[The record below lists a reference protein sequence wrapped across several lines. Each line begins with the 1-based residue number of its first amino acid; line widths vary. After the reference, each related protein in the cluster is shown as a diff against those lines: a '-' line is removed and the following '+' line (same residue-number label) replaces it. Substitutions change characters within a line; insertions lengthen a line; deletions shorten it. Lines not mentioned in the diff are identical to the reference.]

1 MISLISGTLRDK
13 SPDRVTI
20 DVSGVGYEVL
30 VPAATLSDLPAVG
43 KPASVFTRLQVRDDA
58 LVLYGF
64 ATADER
70 ALFDILVKVSGVGPK
85 FALAILSVL
94 TPDALRRAVIAGD
107 IDALT
112 VVPGIGKK
120 VAGRLVLDLKD
131 KLGAGDAGEA
141 PPAGPLGEVR
151 DALLALGLSPE
162 EARTAMAGL
171 ANGNGHGERPVE
183 ELLRE
188 ALQTVGRA

>member
-1 MISLISGTLRDK
+1 MISFLSGTVRDK

-20 DVSGVGYEVL
+20 DVSGVGYDVL
-30 VPAATLSDLPAVG
+30 VPSATLSEIPAVG
-43 KPASVFTRLQVRDDA
+43 KSTGVFTRLQVRDDA

-70 ALFDILVKVSGVGPK
+70 DLFDTLVKVNGVGPK

-107 IDALT
+107 VDALT
-112 VVPGIGKK
+112 IVPGIGKK

-131 KLGAGDAGEA
+131 KLGAGDAA
-141 PPAGPLGEVR
+141 TDAPAGPMGEVR
-151 DALLALGLSPE
+151 DALLALGLTPQ
-162 EARTAMAGL
+162 EAREAMAGL

>member
-1 MISLISGTLRDK
+1 MISFLSGTVRDK
-13 SPDRVTI
+13 SADRVTI

-30 VPAATLSDLPAVG
+30 VPSATLSDLPAVG
-43 KPASVFTRLQVRDDA
+43 KATGVFTRLQVRDDA

-70 ALFDILVKVSGVGPK
+70 DLFDTLVKVNGVGPK

-107 IDALT
+107 VDALT

-131 KLGAGDAGEA
+131 KLGAGDTAA
-141 PPAGPLGEVR
+141 DTPVGPMGEVR
-151 DALLALGLSPE
+151 DALLALGLTPQ
-162 EARTAMAGL
+162 EAREAMAGL

-183 ELLRE
+183 DLLRE

>member
-1 MISLISGTLRDK
+1 MISFLSGTVRDK

-20 DVSGVGYEVL
+20 DVSGVGYDVL
-30 VPAATLSDLPAVG
+30 VPSATLSEIPAVG
-43 KPASVFTRLQVRDDA
+43 KSTGVFTRLQVRDDA

-70 ALFDILVKVSGVGPK
+70 DLFDTLVKVNGVGPK

-107 IDALT
+107 VDALT
-112 VVPGIGKK
+112 IVPGIGKK

-131 KLGAGDAGEA
+131 KLGAGDAA
-141 PPAGPLGEVR
+141 ADAPAGPMGEVR
-151 DALLALGLSPE
+151 DALLALGLTPQ
-162 EARTAMAGL
+162 EAREAMAGL